1 MGIRTK
7 VGLTVILLACLFLGL
22 SADEAQA
29 GTKIRY
35 ALGDVIT
42 TDDLQLLI
50 AVERAKAR
58 GVEVE
63 VTAFKSE
70 ELATQAVINGQADV
84 GQGTPYAA
92 IQKVNVPIRFFYQL
106 YSLLFFPVV
115 NKESYKTWKD
125 LDGQEIAVHARG
137 SGTEAIMNLVA
148 KEQGIKYKN
157 ISYVPGSD
165 VRALGLLRGTIK
177 ATILDSNNKNHVMK
191 EAPDKF
197 LILPLGE
204 LKASDEAL
212 FATKAFLDKNQA
224 AVTVFVEELLRVSR
238 EINANP
244 RSVAEERKKLGL
256 LKDLPGQAGGGH
268 HPVLRGSR
276 QERHHPQ
283 RWRGRRG
290 AEDRPGVLRTFRPSQ
305 GGESEGRGLLGFG
318 AVEGGRGE
326 SSGSETAL
334 NSSGVENEICE
345 KLRVERGIVGP
356 SGFCCRLSLRS
367 VSGRLPAAGRSAL
380 RSRRSAKRCWRSC
393 A

>member
-1 MGIRTK
+1 MWTWGK
-7 VGLTVILLACLFLGL
+7 VGVVALVLACLFLGL
-22 SADEAQA
+22 PASEVQA

-50 AVERAKAR
+50 AIERAKAR

-63 VTAFKSE
+63 VTAFKNE
-70 ELATQAVINGQADV
+70 ELATTAVINGQADV

-92 IQKVNVPIRFFYQL
+92 IQKINVPIRFFYQL

-115 NKESYKTWKD
+115 NKEFYKSWKD
-125 LDGQEIAVHARG
+125 LDGQEMAVHARG
-137 SGTEAIMNLVA
+137 SGTEAIVNLVA
-148 KEQGIKYKN
+148 KQQGIKFKN

-165 VRALGLLRGTIK
+165 VRALGLLRGNLK

-224 AVTVFVEELLRVSR
+224 AVTIFVDELLRVSR

-244 RSVAEERKKLGL
+244 KSVADERKKLGL
-256 LKDLPGQAGGGH
+256 LKDIPAKLEADITPYFEEAVKNGIIANDGGASLAPKTDLDFFTLSGA
-268 HPVLRGSR
+268 LKGDNLK
-276 QERHHPQ
+276 
-283 RWRGRRG
+283 
-290 AEDRPGVLRTFRPSQ
+290 AEDFWDLAPLKAAIAK
-305 GGESEGRGLLGFG
+305 LG
-318 AVEGGRGE
+318 
-326 SSGSETAL
+326 
-334 NSSGVENEICE
+334 
-345 KLRVERGIVGP
+345 K
-356 SGFCCRLSLRS
+356 
-367 VSGRLPAAGRSAL
+367 
-380 RSRRSAKRCWRSC
+380 
-393 A
+393 

>member
-1 MGIRTK
+1 MGISRR
-7 VGLTVILLACLFLGL
+7 VGLAVVLLTCLFLGL
-22 SADEAQA
+22 PADGAQA

-50 AVERAKAR
+50 AIERAKAR

-115 NKESYKTWKD
+115 NKESYKSWKD
-125 LDGQEIAVHARG
+125 LDGQEMTVHARG
-137 SGTEAIMNLVA
+137 SGTEAIVNLVA
-148 KEQGIKYKN
+148 KQQGIKFKN

-165 VRALGLLRGTIK
+165 VRALGLLRGNIK

-204 LKASDEAL
+204 LKASDESL

-224 AVTVFVEELLRVSR
+224 AVAIFVEELLRVSR

-244 RSVAEERKKLGL
+244 KSVAEERKKLGL
-256 LKDLPGQAGGGH
+256 LKDIPAKLEADITPYFEEAVRNAIIPNDGGAALAPKTDLDFFTLSGA
-268 HPVLRGSR
+268 LKG
-276 QERHHPQ
+276 ENLK
-283 RWRGRRG
+283 
-290 AEDRPGVLRTFRPSQ
+290 AEDFWDLVPLQ
-305 GGESEGRGLLGFG
+305 AAIAKLG
-318 AVEGGRGE
+318 
-326 SSGSETAL
+326 
-334 NSSGVENEICE
+334 
-345 KLRVERGIVGP
+345 K
-356 SGFCCRLSLRS
+356 
-367 VSGRLPAAGRSAL
+367 
-380 RSRRSAKRCWRSC
+380 
-393 A
+393 

>member
-1 MGIRTK
+1 MWTWGK
-7 VGLTVILLACLFLGL
+7 VGVVALVLACLFLGL
-22 SADEAQA
+22 PASEVQA

-50 AVERAKAR
+50 AIERAKAR
-58 GVEVE
+58 GVEIE
-63 VTAFKSE
+63 VTAFKNE
-70 ELATQAVINGQADV
+70 ELATTAVINGQADV

-115 NKESYKTWKD
+115 NKEFYKSWKD
-125 LDGQEIAVHARG
+125 LDGQEMAVHARG
-137 SGTEAIMNLVA
+137 SGTEAIVNLVA
-148 KEQGIKYKN
+148 KQQGIKFKN

-165 VRALGLLRGTIK
+165 VRALGLLRGNLK

-224 AVTVFVEELLRVSR
+224 AVTIFVDELLRVSR

-244 RSVAEERKKLGL
+244 KSVADERKKLGL
-256 LKDLPGQAGGGH
+256 LKDIPAKLEADITPYFEEAVKNGIIANDGGASLAPRTDLDFFTLSGA
-268 HPVLRGSR
+268 LKG
-276 QERHHPQ
+276 ENLK
-283 RWRGRRG
+283 
-290 AEDRPGVLRTFRPSQ
+290 AEDFWDLAPLKAAIAK
-305 GGESEGRGLLGFG
+305 LG
-318 AVEGGRGE
+318 
-326 SSGSETAL
+326 
-334 NSSGVENEICE
+334 
-345 KLRVERGIVGP
+345 K
-356 SGFCCRLSLRS
+356 
-367 VSGRLPAAGRSAL
+367 
-380 RSRRSAKRCWRSC
+380 
-393 A
+393 